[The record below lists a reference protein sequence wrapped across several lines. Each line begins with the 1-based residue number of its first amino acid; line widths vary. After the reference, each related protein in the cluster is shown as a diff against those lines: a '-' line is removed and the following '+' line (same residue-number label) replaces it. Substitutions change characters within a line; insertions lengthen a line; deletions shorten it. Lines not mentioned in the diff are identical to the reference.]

1 MPLVLAGTCDLGAH
15 AKTMVAPELA
25 AWVENTLSSANAEPD
40 VIVSVLKTFFLP
52 SNLPFQIL
60 QIHTL
65 FYPHPRTYTPTNITA
80 CIPCAYL
87 PKINKSTPGN
97 IRRRRSW

>member
-52 SNLPFQIL
+52 SNLPFQIFERTHRPTL
-60 QIHTL
+60 LHAYRVHT
-65 FYPHPRTYTPTNITA
+65 YP
-80 CIPCAYL
+80 
-87 PKINKSTPGN
+87 K
-97 IRRRRSW
+97 

>member
-40 VIVSVLKTFFLP
+40 VIVSVLKTFF
-52 SNLPFQIL
+52 SPFQSSFPNI
-60 QIHTL
+60 
-65 FYPHPRTYTPTNITA
+65 RTYTPTNITA

>member
-15 AKTMVAPELA
+15 VKTMVAPELA

-40 VIVSVLKTFFLP
+40 VIVSVLKTFF
-52 SNLPFQIL
+52 SPFQSSKYYKS
-60 QIHTL
+60 TL
-65 FYPHPRTYTPTNITA
+65 STPTPERTHRPTLTA